1 MSKCYMN
8 NNFMDFIMR
17 KHFAFEDVFQEL
29 SDILIE
35 DEFNTSTAESALDI
49 SFDLFPDVPGEDLDD
64 TFDKRHEWVSTFMEY
79 AKTEVIKKMATNCGM
94 ITLEASNKK
103 ANDQGELVSKII
115 HERFK
120 NMSSYEFS
128 RWKLTGKN
136 TSPGMADDTMPS
148 EYEPQDSE
156 DEAWEQM
163 RVFQASQSHS
173 QDL

>member
-8 NNFMDFIMR
+8 KDFFRFLESKQLPLDEYEEEM
-17 KHFAFEDVFQEL
+17 
-29 SDILIE
+29 SDMLC
-35 DEFNTSTAESALDI
+35 DQFNTGLAEAALDV
-49 SFDLFPDVPGEDLDD
+49 SFDLFPEKPGEDEDT
-64 TFDKRHEWVSTFMEY
+64 TFDKRHEFVSEY
-79 AKTEVIKKMATNCGM
+79 MDYAQNEIIKKWASNLGM
-94 ITLEASNKK
+94 IDVKK
-103 ANDQGELVSKII
+103 SQENANAQGELVSKII
-115 HERFK
+115 HKRFK
-120 NMSSYEFS
+120 DMSSYEFS
-128 RWKLTGKN
+128 QWKLTGKN